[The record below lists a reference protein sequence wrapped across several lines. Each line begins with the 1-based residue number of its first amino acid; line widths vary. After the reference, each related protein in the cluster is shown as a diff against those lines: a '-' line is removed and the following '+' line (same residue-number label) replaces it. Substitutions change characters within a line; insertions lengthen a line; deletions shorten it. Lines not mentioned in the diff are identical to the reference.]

1 MIQVGEE
8 ILNKAFK
15 SGLAGDVILF
25 LLKRVCDIEK
35 LTNIFTDQNGT

>member
-8 ILNKAFK
+8 ILKFK

-25 LLKRVCDIEK
+25 ILKRVCDIEK